1 MVNRRDNSLAKITVQ
16 IPSSLKEDVSLL
28 KKSMGVSMN
37 TIYNEAISE
46 YIAKKKQEQLQKEA
60 QEMLKEYKSNPEI
73 LELMEFV
80 EDIYE
85 N

>member
-1 MVNRRDNSLAKITVQ
+1 MNS
-16 IPSSLKEDVSLL
+16 
-28 KKSMGVSMN
+28 
-37 TIYNEAISE
+37 IYKEAIAE

-60 QEMLKEYKSNPEI
+60 QEMLEEYKNNPEI